1 MIKLGSPGSRKDL
14 QATRQ
19 VTCPG
24 FRNTNRSWSQPE
36 KVIMQGSSKNNV
48 QAWIDDLIGRVGFC
62 GFRADERCAR
72 LFGYRCGGDLSL
84 VWGTWRWETSEK
96 SSFERFGMTE

>member
-19 VTCPG
+19 MTCPHH
-24 FRNTNRSWSQPE
+24 SWPEPE
-36 KVIMQGSSKNNV
+36 KVIIQGSSKNNV
-48 QAWIDDLIGRVGFC
+48 RLGLPILIGRVGFC
-62 GFRADERCAR
+62 GFGAEERCAR
-72 LFGYRCGGDLSL
+72 LFGHRCGGDLSL
-84 VWGTWRWETSEK
+84 VWGTWSWETSEK